1 MNLRKP
7 LAGLILMLAAAGLV
21 AAQLP
26 QSVYFKD
33 SAPPAGACTPGSEGI
48 VHLNSA
54 TSQWYVCESGSWVAK
69 TIDAAVIGSG
79 TVPTA
84 RLGSGTADATTYL
97 RGDQAWATPPGGG
110 GAPVGATYI
119 TQTAHVDLTAEQAM
133 SASGT
138 GLVLNTTGTGVLSIF
153 AGTSCTNQFPRS
165 LSASGAATC
174 ASVADADLASNYS
187 GIGACGANTWAST
200 LNDAAAPTCTQPGFS
215 NLSGTATDTQLASNY
230 SGVGA
235 CTNQFPR
242 TLNDNA
248 APTCADVAA
257 ADFATQTANTVL
269 AGPASGGAVDPTFRA
284 LVVADWSPLTTQGD
298 LAYRDA
304 TTTTRLPRGTDG
316 QCLTSNASTIVWG
329 SCAGGGGGDNIT
341 VNGAAAADADFDD
354 ATPAAPEGT
363 NVFWQKDA
371 LTPNNLSAYV
381 KAATNLIAGVI
392 TTAAQSFAG
401 AKTFLDDLVAD
412 DNVDLTADI
421 TPAQITAD
429 QNDYAGCTWG
439 SNTIC
444 RLDADQRRAITGM
457 TAGSDGRIAILSNLD
472 NGADSGIVIK
482 GENASSTAANRFNI
496 AADIVLPPEGSASFF
511 YDATL
516 SRWRLLSREFFH
528 PATVRA
534 TPLILIEALHTDV
547 DTYAPLLGVAVSSGT
562 NPAANAGLVTG
573 DHPGVTRIRSSTT
586 ANSGWRIQSDAGAFR
601 LGGGEY
607 VEIIFNP
614 AVFTATTGRFGFCDT
629 TSSADCVD
637 GAYLE
642 YSTSGVTSGKTAN
655 FSTRSTTAT
664 NVTLSAATWYRGAIS
679 VNAAASTVTFV
690 VWDSATGNLLWVD
703 SLSTNIPTASG
714 RETALGLI
722 ATNST
727 TTATDLLHFDML
739 TYFSSRALAR

>member
-187 GIGACGANTWAST
+187 GIGACG
-200 LNDAAAPTCTQPGFS
+200 
-215 NLSGTATDTQLASNY
+215 
-230 SGVGA
+230 
-235 CTNQFPR
+235 NQFPR

-401 AKTFLDDLVAD
+401 PKTFLHDLVAD

-444 RLDADQRRAITGM
+444 RR
-457 TAGSDGRIAILSNLD
+457 
-472 NGADSGIVIK
+472 
-482 GENASSTAANRFNI
+482 
-496 AADIVLPPEGSASFF
+496 DIG
-511 YDATL
+511 
-516 SRWRLLSREFFH
+516 
-528 PATVRA
+528 
-534 TPLILIEALHTDV
+534 
-547 DTYAPLLGVAVSSGT
+547 
-562 NPAANAGLVTG
+562 
-573 DHPGVTRIRSSTT
+573 
-586 ANSGWRIQSDAGAFR
+586 
-601 LGGGEY
+601 
-607 VEIIFNP
+607 
-614 AVFTATTGRFGFCDT
+614 C
-629 TSSADCVD
+629 
-637 GAYLE
+637 
-642 YSTSGVTSGKTAN
+642 
-655 FSTRSTTAT
+655 
-664 NVTLSAATWYRGAIS
+664 
-679 VNAAASTVTFV
+679 
-690 VWDSATGNLLWVD
+690 
-703 SLSTNIPTASG
+703 
-714 RETALGLI
+714 
-722 ATNST
+722 
-727 TTATDLLHFDML
+727 
-739 TYFSSRALAR
+739 